1 MSAER
6 IAELKRK
13 LKAREGKSEYS
24 DNVRAIKAEI
34 ERLEQQNNV

>member
-6 IAELKRK
+6 IADLKRK
-13 LKAREGKSEYS
+13 LKAREGKSEYA

-34 ERLEQQNNV
+34 ERLEQESNV